1 MTIGKSIRAS
11 IVTYAPDEH
20 AMNEKMDRLIAQWDA
35 DPSSRNALPSHGD
48 GHVRAAERE
57 RGWYREKAR
66 SLLVRLDKPTNNEQP
81 AQPDKAFKAR
91 AKEGGLF

>member
-57 RGWYREKAR
+57 SRWYGEQVR
-66 SLLVRLDKPTNNEQP
+66 SLLARLDKPADDEQP
-81 AQPDKAFKAR
+81 AQPDKAFKAHQ
-91 AKEGGLF
+91 